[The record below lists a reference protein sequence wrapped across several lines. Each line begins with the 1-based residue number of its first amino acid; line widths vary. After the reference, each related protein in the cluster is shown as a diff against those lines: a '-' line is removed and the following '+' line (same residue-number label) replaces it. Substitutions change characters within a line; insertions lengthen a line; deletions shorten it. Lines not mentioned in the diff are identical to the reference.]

1 MRAEHAVLNDCPD
14 IYERNMR
21 EPPTDPTVLEALE
34 WFVRMRDEKVS
45 DADRRAFQAWL
56 NESEANAA
64 AWEGAEALWKR
75 FDIVQPEIERMRRSQ
90 SYLNRR
96 TVLVGSLV
104 ALTGAAG
111 AYGVNRRDLF
121 ADYVTDVGERRTFKL
136 LDGSMVE
143 LGSYS
148 ALSANFTEGSRQ
160 LLLYRGQAFFEVAAN
175 TASPFIVNVAGGAT
189 QALGTRF
196 DLKYVDDQVTVTV
209 SEHAVSVRM
218 GGSPALTVKQG
229 WQVTYGS
236 GGGLGQV
243 TQVDLASAEA
253 WRRDRIV
260 FQDVPL
266 RRVLV
271 ELERYR
277 RGRIVLTDK
286 SLGDTP
292 VTAIFDAR
300 QVDSALQTIA
310 ATLPIRFLHATRY
323 MTIVYP
329 AS

>member
-1 MRAEHAVLNDCPD
+1 
-14 IYERNMR
+14 MR
-21 EPPTDPTVLEALE
+21 ESQTDPTVLEALE
-34 WFVRMRDEKVS
+34 WFVRMRDEKIS
-45 DADRRAFQAWL
+45 DADRCAFQAWL
-56 NESEANAA
+56 DESEANVA
-64 AWEGAEALWKR
+64 AWERAEALWER
-75 FDIVQPEIERMRRSQ
+75 FDIVQPEIQRIRRSQ
-90 SYLNRR
+90 SLLNRR
-96 TVLVGSLV
+96 AVLFGGLV

-111 AYGVNRRDLF
+111 AYVVNRPDLF

-160 LLLYRGQAFFEVAAN
+160 LFLYRGQAFFDVAAAEN
-175 TASPFIVNVAGGAT
+175 PFIVNVAGGAT

-218 GGSPALTVKQG
+218 GVSPALTVKQG
-229 WQVTYGS
+229 WQVAYGS
-236 GGGLGQV
+236 GSGLGQV
-243 TQVDLASAEA
+243 TQADLASAEA

-277 RGRIVLTDK
+277 RGRIVLMDK

-300 QVDSALQTIA
+300 QVDGALQTIA
-310 ATLPIRFLHATRY
+310 DTLPIRLLHATRY